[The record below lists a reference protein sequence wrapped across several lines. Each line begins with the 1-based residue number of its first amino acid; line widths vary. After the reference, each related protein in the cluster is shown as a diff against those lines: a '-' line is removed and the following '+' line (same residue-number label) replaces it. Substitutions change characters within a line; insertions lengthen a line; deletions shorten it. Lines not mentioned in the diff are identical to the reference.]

1 MYYLVTIGY
10 ETEQVDRDGNARL
23 QKSKYIFEP
32 ESVEET
38 TILPQ
43 NTVKEMKRASQILGI
58 THMPI
63 ECVVSP
69 KTSRVL
75 QIQVIIKNKN
85 YVNDTTIRGQ

>member
-23 QKSKYIFEP
+23 QKSKYIFEA

-38 TILPQ
+38 TILAA
-43 NTVKEMKRASQILGI
+43 KYREGDARASQILGI

-69 KTSRVL
+69 KTTPEYYKS
-75 QIQVIIKNKN
+75 K
-85 YVNDTTIRGQ
+85 